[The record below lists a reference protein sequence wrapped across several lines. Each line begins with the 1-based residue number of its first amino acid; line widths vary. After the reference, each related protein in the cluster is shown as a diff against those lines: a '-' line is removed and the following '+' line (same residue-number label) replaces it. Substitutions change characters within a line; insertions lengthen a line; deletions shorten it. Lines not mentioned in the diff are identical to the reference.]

1 MVPARIWPAITRSGS
16 AEKWPDVTASNTFGW
31 THAVSINR
39 VVLNSQK
46 LLSLCFVGT
55 RMRSN
60 ITYISRM
67 FLDLPFTLIASLT
80 NLLGSHP
87 PEKQM
92 VYSGLDPS
100 RASCSSIC

>member
-80 NLLGSHP
+80 KSPRKSPSGKANGLLGVRPFKSF
-87 PEKQM
+87 
-92 VYSGLDPS
+92 LL
-100 RASCSSIC
+100 